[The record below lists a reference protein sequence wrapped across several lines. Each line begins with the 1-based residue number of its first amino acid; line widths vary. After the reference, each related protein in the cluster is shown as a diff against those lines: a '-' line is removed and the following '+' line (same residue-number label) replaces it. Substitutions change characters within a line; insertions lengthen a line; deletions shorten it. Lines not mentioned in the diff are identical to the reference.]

1 MLFRQN
7 IETRFF
13 LCYPDIYDG
22 SLGLSLLQGHVL
34 CRMSLQQRQI
44 LKNLNSR
51 KGAIDQMADIERSS
65 EALWQGDLRT
75 GKGQITTHSGVL
87 KDDAY
92 SFATRFENA
101 SGTNPEELIAAAQAG
116 CFAMAF
122 ASALSK
128 NGYKP
133 ESVHTHTTILMD
145 KQDAGFGVTGMR
157 VEVEGRV

>member
-1 MLFRQN
+1 
-7 IETRFF
+7 
-13 LCYPDIYDG
+13 
-22 SLGLSLLQGHVL
+22 
-34 CRMSLQQRQI
+34 
-44 LKNLNSR
+44 
-51 KGAIDQMADIERSS
+51 MADIERSS

-75 GKGQITTHSGVL
+75 GKGQISTHSGVL

-101 SGTNPEELIAAAQAG
+101 SGTNPEELVAAAQAG

-145 KQDAGFGVTGMR
+145 KQDSGFGVTGMR
-157 VEVEGRV
+157 VEVEGRVPGIDEPTFKKIAEEAEKGCPISRLLRPGLKDNVELVAKLLK